1 MKTFTMNR
9 AAVALVNVSF
19 GLAPLMAGGYL
30 ISGPGGALVGLGFF
44 FVISRIVIAIR
55 ELR

>member
-1 MKTFTMNR
+1 VNK

-19 GLAPLMAGGYL
+19 GLAPLVAGGYL

-44 FVISRIVIAIR
+44 FVIARIVIAIR
-55 ELR
+55 DIR